1 VSPYAEALERHL
13 RALDAHDTETRRM
26 HHVAMETNTFP
37 PAGTFPARENLRRD
51 MSVRLEEAARGLLAE
66 MGVRVMPEDAP

>member
-1 VSPYAEALERHL
+1 MNPYAEALERHL

-26 HHVAMETNTFP
+26 HRNAMETNTFP

-51 MSVRLEEAARGLLAE
+51 LSVRLEEAARGLLAE
-66 MGVRVMPEDAP
+66 MGVRVVPETTP